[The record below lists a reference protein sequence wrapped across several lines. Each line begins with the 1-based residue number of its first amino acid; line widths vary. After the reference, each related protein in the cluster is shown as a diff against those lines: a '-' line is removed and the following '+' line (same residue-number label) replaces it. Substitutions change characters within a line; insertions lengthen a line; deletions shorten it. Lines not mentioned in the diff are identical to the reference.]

1 VHYLNAEVVEMSN
14 ELFPFLKEHSFQTP
28 RKIIFGP
35 KVANK
40 LGSELKMIG
49 GENVLLITD
58 KTVKNTDPVNKLIN
72 SLKNEGFEITIY
84 DGIKSEPQLEDLE
97 ELAKFVTSS
106 NSFKVVVGIGGGS
119 VLDAAKVASMTV
131 ANPGSIK
138 QYIGANKV
146 KKHGLPL
153 ILIPTTAGTGS
164 EASQAVVL
172 TLNGVKVAIW
182 DPNLFADLA
191 MVDPLMTIGMPK
203 KLTACTAI
211 DALSHAIEAMMSLDS
226 NPLTDA
232 IALESVKLI
241 GKYLRIAYANGQ
253 NFEARYHLSLAAL
266 MAGMAFSNAGLC
278 AGHAIAYTYAS
289 EYNLPH
295 GISCALS
302 LPYIMAFNLPTCV
315 DKFIAI
321 ARMMDEQIKDLP
333 PFDAAHK
340 AVIAV
345 RKLIEDVAL
354 PTSLKEIGIP
364 KGEVPRYAKD
374 LITKYARLLPRN
386 PREISIEDSVTIFK
400 RMWEG
405 KL

>member
-1 VHYLNAEVVEMSN
+1 MSN
-14 ELFPFLKEHSFQTP
+14 ELLPFLKEHSFQTP

-40 LGSELKMIG
+40 LGSELKLIS
-49 GENVLLITD
+49 GENVLLVTD
-58 KTVKNTDPVNKLIN
+58 KTVKNIDPVNKLISN
-72 SLKNEGFEITIY
+72 LKNEGFGITIY
-84 DGIKSEPQLEDLE
+84 DEIKSEPQLEDLE
-97 ELAKFVTSS
+97 ELAKFVRS
-106 NSFKVVVGIGGGS
+106 NNFKVVVGIGGGS

-138 QYIGANKV
+138 QYIGANRV

-191 MVDPLMTIGMPK
+191 MVDPLMTLSMPK
-203 KLTACTAI
+203 KLTASTAI

-241 GKYLRIAYANGQ
+241 GKYSRIAYANGQ
-253 NFEARYHLSLAAL
+253 NFEARCNLSLAAL
-266 MAGMAFSNAGLC
+266 MAGIAFSNAGLC

-295 GISCALS
+295 GVSCALS
-302 LPYIMAFNLPTCV
+302 LPFIMAFNLPRCV
-315 DKFIAI
+315 DKFIAV
-321 ARMMDEQIKDLP
+321 AKVMDEQIKDLP

-345 RKLIEDVAL
+345 KKLIEDVAL

-364 KGEVPRYAKD
+364 EGGVSRYAKD
-374 LITKYARLLPRN
+374 LLTKYARLLLRN
-386 PREISIEDSVTIFK
+386 PREISVEDSVTIFK
-400 RMWEG
+400 KMWEG
-405 KL
+405 KI

>member
-1 VHYLNAEVVEMSN
+1 MSN
-14 ELFPFLKEHSFQTP
+14 ELLPFLKEHSFQTP

-40 LGSELKMIG
+40 LGSELKLIS
-49 GENVLLITD
+49 GENVLLVTD
-58 KTVKNTDPVNKLIN
+58 KTVKNIDPVNKLISN
-72 SLKNEGFEITIY
+72 LKNEGFGITIY
-84 DGIKSEPQLEDLE
+84 DEIKSEPQLEDLE
-97 ELAKFVTSS
+97 ELAKFVRS
-106 NSFKVVVGIGGGS
+106 NNFKVVVGIGGGS

-138 QYIGANKV
+138 QYIGANRV

-172 TLNGVKVAIW
+172 TLDGVKVAIW

-191 MVDPLMTIGMPK
+191 IVDPLMTLSMPK
-203 KLTACTAI
+203 KLTASTAI

-241 GKYLRIAYANGQ
+241 EKYLRIAYVNSQ
-253 NFEARYHLSLAAL
+253 NFEARYKLSLAAL
-266 MAGMAFSNAGLC
+266 MAGIAFSNAGLC

-295 GISCALS
+295 GVSCAVS
-302 LPYIMAFNLPTCV
+302 LPYIMAFNLPTCL
-315 DKFIAI
+315 DKFIAV
-321 ARMMDEQIKDLP
+321 AKVMDEQIKNLS

-345 RKLIEDVAL
+345 KKLIEDVEL
-354 PTSLKEIGIP
+354 PTSLKEVGIP
-364 KGEVPRYAKD
+364 EGGVSRYAED
-374 LITKYARLLPRN
+374 LLTKYARLLLRN
-386 PREISIEDSVTIFK
+386 PREISAEDSVTIFK
-400 RMWEG
+400 KMWEG
-405 KL
+405 KI